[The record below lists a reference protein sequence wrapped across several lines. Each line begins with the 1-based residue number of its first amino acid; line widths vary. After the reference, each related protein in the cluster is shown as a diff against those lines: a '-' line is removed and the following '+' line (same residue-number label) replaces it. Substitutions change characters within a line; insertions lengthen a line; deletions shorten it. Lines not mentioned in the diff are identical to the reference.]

1 MTMLPTTRARKKII
15 TGCGWEVMAVTP
27 LSTASSL
34 ALPIAKS

>member
-1 MTMLPTTRARKKII
+1 VII
-15 TGCGWEVMAVTP
+15 TGSSREVMAVTA